1 MSETVLTLKKSNKE
15 NTGDSA
21 QKVESF
27 ISKYRKIIL
36 AAFIAVVAAAVAVCT
51 VVLLKNK
58 AKNNAIAAIY
68 DVETTYVKDVAA
80 VEEKYAVKEE
90 SSDSEEETAVKELTE
105 EQKAAKSDELAAA
118 VAKAIEALGP
128 YVSEAG
134 VVGVRSNLLAAEIHY
149 AAKDYLS
156 AQDSYLAAAEKDVK
170 AYTYPVCYSNAG
182 SCALELGKYADAASY
197 FEKAASVKGYILASH
212 DMFRFAMAK
221 ELSEDYSGA
230 VKIYQE
236 VADKYDDEWANLAQ
250 SSIIRLSVNGKN

>member
-36 AAFIAVVAAAVAVCT
+36 VSFAAVVVAAVAVCT
-51 VVLLKNK
+51 VVLLRNK
-58 AKNNAIAAIY
+58 AKNDALAAIY
-68 DVETTYVKDVAA
+68 SVETSYIEDVAA
-80 VEEKYAVKEE
+80 VESKYTVKEE
-90 SSDSEEETAVKELTE
+90 ASEDEGEPAVKELTE
-105 EQKAAKSDELAAA
+105 EEKAAKSDELAAA
-118 VAKAIEALGP
+118 AAKAIEALGS
-128 YVSEAG
+128 YVSESG
-134 VVGVRSNLLAAEIHY
+134 VVGVRANLLAAEIHY

-156 AQDSYLAAAEKDVK
+156 AQDCYLAAAEKDVK
-170 AYTYPVCYSNAG
+170 AYTYPACYSNAG

-197 FEKAASVKGYILASH
+197 FEKASSVKGYILASH

-230 VKIYQE
+230 VKVYQE
-236 VADKYDDEWANLAQ
+236 VVDKYDDEWANLAQ